1 MLYNFTLKN
10 CVFVETSMVKSSDK
24 SKYVYSGYGIACD
37 RAGSWSFDNEFGR
50 NVVIISY

>member
-37 RAGSWSFDNEFGR
+37 RAVRGALITNLVGML
-50 NVVIISY
+50 